1 VKHTEGTS
9 PDRSADQLEVL
20 REQREKLAGRADR
33 RDPSPDIAREK
44 PVEALQSALES
55 LRVAEKELRQQNEDL
70 LAAQRAL
77 EDERRRY
84 QGLFEFAPCGYVVTD
99 AFGIIQEMNRTAE
112 LLFNH
117 RRESLRRKPL
127 VVLFPREA
135 RPSFLSHL
143 HRLLRRGAR
152 EVETWE
158 TPLVRAGAAP
168 FPAEVAASAVLDGE
182 GRPAGL
188 CWLVRD
194 VSDRKEVERALEAE
208 RELVAVILRGTA
220 DGLVATDRTGSV
232 VLVNEVA
239 RTILGDGGDEILGR
253 RLQDTLAC
261 AGRSVRLSPITGA
274 EGVAYEVT
282 LEAPRPRVFDLR
294 VSSIESDGHLLL
306 LREVTAECA
315 ARERAEQQA
324 RLAATGQL
332 AAGIAHDF
340 NNVLSVVLAH
350 ADLLRKDHTLRD
362 DVRVKL
368 RGIADQARRGGRL
381 VRQVLDF
388 ARRAPTRRQRVDLAA
403 CVRET
408 MDLLERTIPE
418 NVVVSTALPTEC
430 LAEVDPVQVEQVV
443 ANLALNAGDAM
454 PGGGRLRIELSRRTL
469 KEGEPPP
476 VAGMTPGEW
485 AALSVAD
492 TGFGMSP
499 AVQRRLFEPFFS
511 TKAGRGTGLGLAQV
525 DGIVKQHG
533 GYIDVTSEVGRG
545 TTFTV
550 YLPLAGVAGEP
561 RARKRREPKVAD
573 LDDYAGPTLPTGW
586 GEVILLVEDEAAS
599 RVASTEAL
607 QALGYRVRAAE
618 SAEHAWELWVRHG
631 DEIALVLTDLVLPG
645 VGGAHLCSALA
656 TQGRAPVIVLSGYP
670 IDPEDSRLAGVAH
683 LLQKPLAIERLAHVI
698 HDTLAAAR
706 H

>member
-1 VKHTEGTS
+1 MKHTEGTS
-9 PDRSADQLEVL
+9 PDCSADQLEVL

-55 LRVAEKELRQQNEDL
+55 LRVAEEEPRQQNEDL

-84 QGLFEFAPCGYVVTD
+84 QGLFELAPCGYVVTD

-168 FPAEVAASAVLDGE
+168 FPAEVAASTVLDGE

-188 CWLVRD
+188 YWLVRD

-381 VRQVLDF
+381 VRQILDF

-403 CVRET
+403 CVRQT

-525 DGIVKQHG
+525 HGIVKQHG
-533 GYIDVTSEVGRG
+533 GSIDVTSEVGRG

-550 YLPLAGVAGEP
+550 YLPLAGARVGTR
-561 RARKRREPKVAD
+561 RAPKATD
-573 LDDYAGPTLPTGW
+573 LDHDAGPTLPTGW
-586 GEVILLVEDEAAS
+586 GELILLVEDDAAA
-599 RVASTEAL
+599 RVASADAL
-607 QALGYRVRAAE
+607 RSLGYRVLVAE
-618 SAEHAWELWVRHG
+618 CAEQAWELWVRHG

-656 TQGRAPVIVLSGYP
+656 RQGRAPVIALSGYP
-670 IDPEDSRLAGVAH
+670 IDAEDSRLAGVAH
-683 LLQKPLAIERLAHVI
+683 RLQKPVGIERLAQVI
-698 HDTLAAAR
+698 HRTLAAAR
-706 H
+706 R

>member
-9 PDRSADQLEVL
+9 PDCSADQLEVL

-55 LRVAEKELRQQNEDL
+55 LRVAEEELRQQNEDL

-84 QGLFEFAPCGYVVTD
+84 QGLFELAPCGYVVTD

-168 FPAEVAASAVLDGE
+168 FPAEVAASTVLDGE

-188 CWLVRD
+188 YWLVRD

-443 ANLALNAGDAM
+443 ANLALNARDAM

-525 DGIVKQHG
+525 HGIVKQHG
-533 GYIDVTSEVGRG
+533 GSIDVTSEVGRG

-550 YLPLAGVAGEP
+550 YLPLAGARVGTR
-561 RARKRREPKVAD
+561 RAPKATD
-573 LDDYAGPTLPTGW
+573 LDDDAGSTLPTGW
-586 GEVILLVEDEAAS
+586 GELILLVEDDAAA
-599 RVASTEAL
+599 RVASADAL
-607 QALGYRVRAAE
+607 RSLGYRVLVAE
-618 SAEHAWELWVRHG
+618 CAEQAWELWVRHG

-656 TQGRAPVIVLSGYP
+656 RQGRAPVIALSGYP
-670 IDPEDSRLAGVAH
+670 IDAEDSRLAGVAH
-683 LLQKPLAIERLAHVI
+683 RLQKPVGIERLAQVI
-698 HDTLAAAR
+698 HRTLAAAR
-706 H
+706 R

>member
-1 VKHTEGTS
+1 MKHTEGTS

-33 RDPSPDIAREK
+33 RDPSPDIAREI

-239 RTILGDGGDEILGR
+239 RTILPVGGAILGR

-261 AGRSVRLSPITGA
+261 AGRSGRLSPITGA
-274 EGVAYEVT
+274 EGVAYEVV
-282 LEAPRPRVFDLR
+282 LEGPPPRVFDLR
-294 VSSIESDGHLLL
+294 IIPIESDGHVLL
-306 LREVTAECA
+306 LREVTAERT
-315 ARERAEQQA
+315 AREKAEQQA

-340 NNVLSVVLAH
+340 NNTLAVVLTH
-350 ADLLRKDHTLRD
+350 AGLLRNDPALPD
-362 DVRVKL
+362 DARVKL
-368 RGIADQARRGGRL
+368 RAIADQARRGARL

-388 ARRAPTRRQRVDLAA
+388 ARRTPTHRQRVDLAA
-403 CVRET
+403 CVRQT
-408 MDLLERTIPE
+408 VNLLERTIPE
-418 NVVVSTALPTEC
+418 NVVIGTALPAGEWV
-430 LAEVDPVQVEQVV
+430 AEVDPVQVEQVV
-443 ANLALNAGDAM
+443 VNLALNARDAM

-469 KEGEPPP
+469 NGGGPPP
-476 VAGMTPGEW
+476 IAGMTPGEW
-485 AALSVAD
+485 AALAVAD
-492 TGFGMSP
+492 TGSGMSP

-511 TKAGRGTGLGLAQV
+511 TKDGRGTGLGLAQV

>member
-1 VKHTEGTS
+1 MKHTEGTS
-9 PDRSADQLEVL
+9 PDCSADQLEVL

-168 FPAEVAASAVLDGE
+168 FPAEVAASTVLDGE

-188 CWLVRD
+188 YWLVRD

-239 RTILGDGGDEILGR
+239 RTILGGGGDEILGR

-261 AGRSVRLSPITGA
+261 AGRSARLSPITGA

-525 DGIVKQHG
+525 HGIVKQHG
-533 GYIDVTSEVGRG
+533 GSIDVTSEVGRG

-550 YLPLAGVAGEP
+550 YLPLAGARVGTR
-561 RARKRREPKVAD
+561 RAPKATD
-573 LDDYAGPTLPTGW
+573 LDDDAGPTLPTGW
-586 GEVILLVEDEAAS
+586 GEVILLVEDDAAA
-599 RVASTEAL
+599 RVASADAL
-607 QALGYRVRAAE
+607 RSLGYRVLVAE
-618 SAEHAWELWVRHG
+618 CAEQAWELWVRHG

-656 TQGRAPVIVLSGYP
+656 RQGRAPVIALSGYP
-670 IDPEDSRLAGVAH
+670 IDAEDSRLAGVAH
-683 LLQKPLAIERLAHVI
+683 RLQKPVGIERLAQVI
-698 HDTLAAAR
+698 HRTLAAAR
-706 H
+706 R

>member
-1 VKHTEGTS
+1 MKHTEGTS
-9 PDRSADQLEVL
+9 PDCSADQLEVL

-443 ANLALNAGDAM
+443 ANLALNARDAM

-525 DGIVKQHG
+525 HGIVKQHG
-533 GYIDVTSEVGRG
+533 GSIDVTSEVGRG

-550 YLPLAGVAGEP
+550 YLPLAGARVGTR
-561 RARKRREPKVAD
+561 RAPKATD
-573 LDDYAGPTLPTGW
+573 LDDDAGPTLPTGW

-599 RVASTEAL
+599 RVASAEAL

-656 TQGRAPVIVLSGYP
+656 RQGRAPVIALSGYP
-670 IDPEDSRLAGVAH
+670 IDAEDSRLAGVAH
-683 LLQKPLAIERLAHVI
+683 RLQKPVGIERLAQVI
-698 HDTLAAAR
+698 HRTLAAAR
-706 H
+706 R

>member
-9 PDRSADQLEVL
+9 PDCSADQLEVL

-112 LLFNH
+112 RLFNH

-182 GRPAGL
+182 GRPVGL

-443 ANLALNAGDAM
+443 ANLVLNAGDAM

-525 DGIVKQHG
+525 HGIVKQHG
-533 GYIDVTSEVGRG
+533 GSIDVTSEVGRG

-550 YLPLAGVAGEP
+550 YLPLAGARVGTR
-561 RARKRREPKVAD
+561 RAPKATD
-573 LDDYAGPTLPTGW
+573 LDDDAGSTLPTGW
-586 GEVILLVEDEAAS
+586 GELILLVEDDAAA
-599 RVASTEAL
+599 RVASADAL
-607 QALGYRVRAAE
+607 RSLGYRVLVAE
-618 SAEHAWELWVRHG
+618 CAEQAWELWVRHG

-656 TQGRAPVIVLSGYP
+656 RQGRAPVIALSGYP
-670 IDPEDSRLAGVAH
+670 IDAEDSRLAGVAH
-683 LLQKPLAIERLAHVI
+683 RLQKPVGIERLAQVI
-698 HDTLAAAR
+698 HRTLAAAR
-706 H
+706 R

>member
-1 VKHTEGTS
+1 MKHTEGTS
-9 PDRSADQLEVL
+9 PDCSADQLEVL

-84 QGLFEFAPCGYVVTD
+84 QGLFELAPCGYVVTD

-152 EVETWE
+152 GVETWE

-168 FPAEVAASAVLDGE
+168 FPGEVAASTVLDGE

-188 CWLVRD
+188 YWLVRD

-232 VLVNEVA
+232 VLLNEVA
-239 RTILGDGGDEILGR
+239 RTILGGGGDEILGR

-443 ANLALNAGDAM
+443 ANLALNARDAM

-525 DGIVKQHG
+525 HGIVKQHG
-533 GYIDVTSEVGRG
+533 GSIDVTSEVGRG

-550 YLPLAGVAGEP
+550 YLPLAGARVGTR
-561 RARKRREPKVAD
+561 RAPKATD
-573 LDDYAGPTLPTGW
+573 LDDDAGPTLPTGW
-586 GEVILLVEDEAAS
+586 GELILLVEDDAAA
-599 RVASTEAL
+599 RVASADAL
-607 QALGYRVRAAE
+607 RSLGYRVLVAE
-618 SAEHAWELWVRHG
+618 CAEQAWELWVRHG

-656 TQGRAPVIVLSGYP
+656 RQGRAPVIALSGYP
-670 IDPEDSRLAGVAH
+670 IDAEDSRLAGVAH
-683 LLQKPLAIERLAHVI
+683 RLQKPVGIERLAQVI
-698 HDTLAAAR
+698 HRTLAAAR
-706 H
+706 R

>member
-1 VKHTEGTS
+1 MKHTEGTS

-84 QGLFEFAPCGYVVTD
+84 QGLFELAPCGYVVTD

-443 ANLALNAGDAM
+443 ANLVLNAGDAM

-525 DGIVKQHG
+525 HGIVKQHG
-533 GYIDVTSEVGRG
+533 GSIDVTSEVGRG

-550 YLPLAGVAGEP
+550 YLPLAGARVGTR
-561 RARKRREPKVAD
+561 RAPKATD
-573 LDDYAGPTLPTGW
+573 LDDDAGSTLPTGW
-586 GEVILLVEDEAAS
+586 GELILLVEDDAAA
-599 RVASTEAL
+599 RVASADAL
-607 QALGYRVRAAE
+607 RSLGYRVLVAE
-618 SAEHAWELWVRHG
+618 CAEQAWELWVRHG

-656 TQGRAPVIVLSGYP
+656 RQGRAPVIALSGYP
-670 IDPEDSRLAGVAH
+670 IDAEDSRLAGVAH
-683 LLQKPLAIERLAHVI
+683 RLQKPVGIERLAQVI
-698 HDTLAAAR
+698 HRTLAAAR
-706 H
+706 R